1 MHGPQYEY
9 GLGGCWN
16 PFHADILWAYI
27 AEGYPDS
34 LPQERL
40 GCTPAVVVFLIRL
53 SEQPIFLP
61 QFFPRFHEFSIFL
74 FSQFFAVLMSY
85 VRLSFYAAE
94 FSISSGF
101 IMFDILISSTLN
113 EYEGKRIKNP
123 GTSFL
128 LSCVINML
136 RCCIVLAPVVL
147 RCCIS
152 MIHSS
157 YNTNC

>member
-1 MHGPQYEY
+1 
-9 GLGGCWN
+9 
-16 PFHADILWAYI
+16 
-27 AEGYPDS
+27 
-34 LPQERL
+34 
-40 GCTPAVVVFLIRL
+40 
-53 SEQPIFLP
+53 
-61 QFFPRFHEFSIFL
+61 
-74 FSQFFAVLMSY
+74 MSY
-85 VRLSFYAAE
+85 VQLSFYAAE

-157 YNTNC
+157 YNVNCWSYAVEVCLNTLCMFRMIAVILCGGSELWAVLALLPLSVPTDCIAADRPRRGRARTRIRRSSLTKSI